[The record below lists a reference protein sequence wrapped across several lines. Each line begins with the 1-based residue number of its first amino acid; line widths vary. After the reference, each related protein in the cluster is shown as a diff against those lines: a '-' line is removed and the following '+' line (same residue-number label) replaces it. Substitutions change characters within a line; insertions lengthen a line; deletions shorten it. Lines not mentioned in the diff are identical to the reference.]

1 MADVELILDDG
12 TRENG
17 IGIIGGDWEF
27 IFLNRFTP
35 DAGVYPFTL
44 DEIDSTRLSSIT
56 TFPDILISDEAL
68 RRIAGA
74 VIIPARRRALSD
86 RVN

>member
-44 DEIDSTRLSSIT
+44 DEIQVYFASQDQVWVGHRMDLVVYENTSGNT
-56 TFPDILISDEAL
+56 
-68 RRIAGA
+68 
-74 VIIPARRRALSD
+74 
-86 RVN
+86 